1 MFMVCGLL
9 DPVGLFFGGLLW
21 WSPRPWGC
29 VVALGGPAGFVC
41 FVAHVGDLSFV
52 ASVRVYLGESR

>member
-1 MFMVCGLL
+1 MA
-9 DPVGLFFGGLLW
+9 FFGGCPVRLC
-21 WSPRPWGC
+21 GC